1 MPRRLLFLGLALLVS
16 RIGWAAPPSE
26 AEMAARI
33 DTHLATVWASA
44 GVTPAPAASDAEFLR
59 RAWLDL
65 CGIVPPIL
73 HGDGITGIRNFLG
86 DTEPNKRQRLIRA
99 LLAKPRHAAHFATV
113 WKNVMIPADTNVQR
127 FGGDNGFQGWLRG
140 QFADNVPY
148 NKMVND
154 LLLATGNAN
163 QVSPALF
170 YSALQ
175 LKPEELAASTS
186 KIFLGT
192 QIQCAQCHDHPFD
205 HWTRNDFWGYAAFF
219 ARLARPQNAQQVTT
233 QVTDTN
239 TGELKFPETEDTVT
253 PKFLGGK
260 PSPDG
265 DDGNRRQRLAQW
277 LTSGSNPYF
286 AQATVNRVWKQLFGR
301 GIVNPAD
308 DLGKHNPPSHPE
320 LLNDLAQYFAET
332 GFDLQRLIR
341 TMAITQAYQL
351 SSSSSPGDDQRP
363 EIFARMAIKS
373 LTAEQLYDC
382 LLEAMRKREGN
393 QLTNQRGGFAVNGG
407 QLRQTFLL
415 KFRAPTQGATEYEAG
430 IPQALTLMNGSLIR
444 DATDLQQSDIL
455 VMLDAPFFSSNAARL
470 ETLFMS
476 TLSRKPS
483 ETERVKF
490 LNYVEEASKKFS
502 RRQALS
508 DVLWALL
515 NSAEFVLN
523 H

>member
-1 MPRRLLFLGLALLVS
+1 
-16 RIGWAAPPSE
+16 
-26 AEMAARI
+26 
-33 DTHLATVWASA
+33 
-44 GVTPAPAASDAEFLR
+44 
-59 RAWLDL
+59 
-65 CGIVPPIL
+65 
-73 HGDGITGIRNFLG
+73 
-86 DTEPNKRQRLIRA
+86 
-99 LLAKPRHAAHFATV
+99 
-113 WKNVMIPADTNVQR
+113 
-127 FGGDNGFQGWLRG
+127 
-140 QFADNVPY
+140 
-148 NKMVND
+148 
-154 LLLATGNAN
+154 
-163 QVSPALF
+163 

-219 ARLARPQNAQQVTT
+219 ARLVRPQNPQQFVA
-233 QVTDTN
+233 QVTDAT
-239 TGELKFPETEDTVT
+239 TGELTFPETDDVVA
-253 PKFLGGK
+253 PRFLAGK

-265 DDGNRRQRLAQW
+265 EDGNRRQRLAKW

-286 AQATVNRVWKQLFGR
+286 ARATVNRVWAQLFGR
-301 GIVNPAD
+301 GIVDPAD
-308 DLGKHNPPSHPE
+308 DFGKHNPPSHPA
-320 LLNDLAQYFAET
+320 LLNDLAQYFVES
-332 GFDLQRLIR
+332 GFDLQRLTR
-341 TMAITQAYQL
+341 TLAMTRAYQL
-351 SSSSSPGDDQRP
+351 SSSSSPGDNQRP
-363 EIFARMAIKS
+363 ELFARMAIKS

-382 LLEAMRKREGN
+382 LLEAMRKREGG
-393 QLTNQRGGFAVNGG
+393 QLANQRGGFAQNGS
-407 QLRQTFLL
+407 QTRQAFLL

-455 VMLDAPFFSSNAARL
+455 VMLDAPFFASNAARV

-483 ETERVKF
+483 EIERAKF
-490 LNYVEEASKKFS
+490 VSYVDESSKRSS